1 MRFRTRR
8 RELLLEIMNEKDF
21 IQQDIFVPDSFV
33 EEKKIIFSY
42 DTSFILQDR
51 FCLKME
57 TKDFIVNPERIKG
70 FKIETIE
77 KRKVIKV
84 KTYLKIN
91 EWIKDFEKIEIIKI
105 YFFDS
110 YGNLLKNGF
119 DYDVDYLDFTLEC
132 DYKFRDYLVPIF
144 SYEILGI

>member
-57 TKDFIVNPERIKG
+57 TKDFVVNPERIKG

-110 YGNLLKNGF
+110 YGNLPESAGGQRIHS
-119 DYDVDYLDFTLEC
+119 LDEC
-132 DYKFRDYLVPIF
+132 
-144 SYEILGI
+144 G